1 MTATRTKVLVV
12 GGYGTFGG
20 RLVKLLLNEPRLTLV
35 VAGRSHESA
44 SRFCRDAGAAA
55 AELVPARFDREG
67 DLDAQL
73 ATIAPNI
80 VVDATGP
87 YQAYGDAPYRLVE
100 AAIRHGAHY
109 LDLAD
114 GSDFVRGINAFD
126 GEAKAR
132 GVFVLSGVSS
142 FPVLTAAVLREIARD
157 VPQIEDVTA
166 GIAPSPYAGVG
177 LNVIRAIAGYAGQ
190 KAKLT
195 REGQWTEGYALA
207 ETMRFTV
214 SPPGRLPL
222 HSTHF
227 SLVDVPDLQ
236 LVPDLMPDI
245 RTLWVG
251 AGPVPEV
258 LHRMLNMLAWLVRWR
273 VIPSL
278 SPFAGLFYRAINI
291 LRWGEHRGGMFVCA
305 RGENGLGQQIEH
317 SWHMLAE
324 ADDGPFIP
332 SMAIEGIIRKLLD
345 GETPLPGARPAT
357 DALSLADYENLFAA
371 RDIHFGWRR
380 SEPGDAEMPLYRRML
395 GDAWDDLPE
404 PVKAMH
410 DSRTSH
416 RAEGFASVERGRG
429 FLSRLTG
436 GLFRFPD
443 NADDIPVS
451 VTFEVGRNCEIWR
464 RTFGRHSFSSTQY
477 AGRGRSRWLICERF
491 GLLTFGLALVFNEG
505 RLHFVVRKW
514 SLAGVPLPLF
524 LAPASRSFE
533 SAEDGRFHFDVE
545 ISHRLTG
552 LIVRYRGWLEPKP

>member
-1 MTATRTKVLVV
+1 MTEARRKVLVV

-20 RLVKLLLNEPRLTLV
+20 RLVKLLLDEPRLTLV
-35 VAGRSHESA
+35 VAYRSQESA
-44 SRFCRDAGAAA
+44 SRFCREVGRAAA
-55 AELVPARFDREG
+55 QLVPARFDREG

-73 ATIAPNI
+73 ARIVPDI

-100 AAIRHGAHY
+100 AAIRYGAHY

-114 GSDFVRGINAFD
+114 GSDFVRGISAFD
-126 GEAKAR
+126 SAAKAR

-157 VPQIEDVTA
+157 MPRIDEVTA

-177 LNVIRAIAGYAGQ
+177 LNVIRAIAGYAGR
-190 KAKLT
+190 KTKLK
-195 REGQWTEGYALA
+195 RNGRWTEGYALT
-207 ETMRFTV
+207 ETMRYTV

-251 AGPVPEV
+251 AGPVPEI
-258 LHRMLNMLAWLVRWR
+258 LHRMLNLLAWLVRWR
-273 VIPSL
+273 VVPSL

-305 RGENGLGQQIEH
+305 RGRNALGQPAEH

-345 GETPLPGARPAT
+345 GDMPPPGARPAT
-357 DALSLADYENLFAA
+357 DALSLADYENLFAS
-371 RDIHFGWRR
+371 RDIRFGWRR
-380 SEPGDAEMPLYRRML
+380 SSSGDREMPLYRRVL
-395 GDAWDDLPE
+395 GDAWEELPE
-404 PVKAMH
+404 TVRAMH
-410 DSRTSH
+410 GSRRSH
-416 RAEGFASVERGRG
+416 RAEGVAGVERGRG
-429 FLSRLTG
+429 YLSRLAAISSGFRMKRRMFPSPSLSMSVRTG
-436 GLFRFPD
+436 KSGAGLSAGSPSQARSMR
-443 NADDIPVS
+443 AAAV
-451 VTFEVGRNCEIWR
+451 RNGCSA
-464 RTFGRHSFSSTQY
+464 RHSAF
-477 AGRGRSRWLICERF
+477 
-491 GLLTFGLALVFNEG
+491 
-505 RLHFVVRKW
+505 
-514 SLAGVPLPLF
+514 
-524 LAPASRSFE
+524 
-533 SAEDGRFHFDVE
+533 
-545 ISHRLTG
+545 
-552 LIVRYRGWLEPKP
+552 